1 MAVGKHP
8 LLDWDRK
15 PIPGAIE
22 SPLAGPFSA
31 VLTQVRGDWQF
42 YVEIFSFPP
51 WNGAV
56 RMCWLCRASGANK
69 FLAFT
74 DCRPEAEWH
83 KTNHIVH
90 I

>member
-51 WNGAV
+51 LERGGPHV
-56 RMCWLCRASGANK
+56 
-69 FLAFT
+69 LALP
-74 DCRPEAEWH
+74 R
-83 KTNHIVH
+83 IGGQ
-90 I
+90 